1 MSDRSEDMTDE
12 FYAAVKKFMALA
24 EALETDL
31 SNSQIHSA
39 FLYASSC
46 YSAKH
51 FSAMCAE
58 LGVTI
63 GAEIQETVDI
73 YREMLENG
81 IRHYSPTTVS

>member
-1 MSDRSEDMTDE
+1 MSDRSEEMPDQ
-12 FYAAVKKFMALA
+12 FYETVNKFLSVA
-24 EALETDL
+24 EAFEADL
-31 SNSQIHSA
+31 SIDQIHSA

-58 LGVTI
+58 RGLTVD
-63 GAEIQETVDI
+63 AEIQETVDI

-81 IRHYSPTTVS
+81 IRHYGPTIGS

>member
-1 MSDRSEDMTDE
+1 MSDRSEEMTDE
-12 FYAAVKKFMALA
+12 FNDIVEKFMALA
-24 EALETDL
+24 EALEAEL
-31 SNSQIHSA
+31 SISQIHSA

-46 YSAKH
+46 YSARH

-63 GAEIQETVDI
+63 GAEIRETVDI

-81 IRHYSPTTVS
+81 IRHYGPTTES